1 MKILSTAL
9 STAVVGALATTAF
22 IATPANAAHPRKTQ
36 PANPTTIGAACSTPG
51 ETGQTVKV
59 VRTYFDGSAGTWT
72 VSNYNDEPIPVTRSV
87 TETKTRDWNVSAGV
101 DFPLLDVIHISISAS
116 YSSSQSFQVGETIGP
131 YNLAPGKTAVLQ
143 AGWLVSDFEG
153 EHTVCGADHTWQ
165 GKGDHFTATLPK
177 ERHVAISTR
186 DNDQL
191 GA

>member
-22 IATPANAAHPRKTQ
+22 IATPASAAHPRKTQ

-72 VSNYNDEPIPVTRSV
+72 ISNYNDEPIPVTRSV
-87 TETKTRDWNVSAGV
+87 TETKTRDWSVSAGI
-101 DFPLLDVIHISISAS
+101 DFPLLDVIHISISSS
-116 YSSSQSFQVGETIGP
+116 YSSSQSFQVGENIGP

>member
-1 MKILSTAL
+1 MLSTAL

-36 PANPTTIGAACSTPG
+36 PANPTTIGASCSTPG

-87 TETKTRDWNVSAGV
+87 TETKTRNWNVSAGV

>member
-1 MKILSTAL
+1 MFKTKIAS
-9 STAVVGALATTAF
+9 TTAAVAIACGL
-22 IATPANAAHPRKTQ
+22 IATPAANALPARDLG
-36 PANPTTIGAACSTPG
+36 PANPTTIGEHCTNPG
-51 ETGQTVKV
+51 DTGQTVKIK
-59 VRTYFDGSAGTWT
+59 RTYFDGSAGTWT

-116 YSSSQSFQVGETIGP
+116 YSSSQSFQVGENIGP

>member
-22 IATPANAAHPRKTQ
+22 IATPASAAHPRKTQ

-72 VSNYNDEPIPVTRSV
+72 VSNYND
-87 TETKTRDWNVSAGV
+87 
-101 DFPLLDVIHISISAS
+101 
-116 YSSSQSFQVGETIGP
+116 ETIGP

>member
-1 MKILSTAL
+1 M
-9 STAVVGALATTAF
+9 
-22 IATPANAAHPRKTQ
+22 
-36 PANPTTIGAACSTPG
+36 
-51 ETGQTVKV
+51 

-116 YSSSQSFQVGETIGP
+116 HSSSQSFQVGENIGP

>member
-22 IATPANAAHPRKTQ
+22 IATPASAAHPRKTQ

-59 VRTYFDGSAGTWT
+59 MRTYFDGSAGTWT

-87 TETKTRDWNVSAGV
+87 TETKTRNWSVSAGV
-101 DFPLLDVIHISISAS
+101 DFPLLKVIHISISAS
-116 YSSSQSFQVGETIGP
+116 YSDSQSFQVGETIGP

>member
-9 STAVVGALATTAF
+9 STAVVCALATTAF
-22 IATPANAAHPRKTQ
+22 IATPASAAHPKKTQ

>member
-1 MKILSTAL
+1 MLSTAL

-22 IATPANAAHPRKTQ
+22 IATPASAAHPKKTQ

-116 YSSSQSFQVGETIGP
+116 YSSSQSFQVGENIGP

-143 AGWLVSDFEG
+143 AG
-153 EHTVCGADHTWQ
+153 
-165 GKGDHFTATLPK
+165 
-177 ERHVAISTR
+177 
-186 DNDQL
+186 
-191 GA
+191 

>member
-22 IATPANAAHPRKTQ
+22 IATPASAAHPKKTQ

-101 DFPLLDVIHISISAS
+101 DFPLLGGIHIRISAS